1 MRVCSLGLG
10 IRVRSLGSVVCELWD
25 YRDYT
30 GVCKDAV
37 EAIVDYQGG
46 IKGLRLLLAWSFR
59 VVIAPIIELEDQK
72 QHVMET

>member
-1 MRVCSLGLG
+1 MRVGSLGLG

-37 EAIVDYQGG
+37 EAIVDLSRGD
-46 IKGLRLLLAWSFR
+46 KGFKATACL
-59 VVIAPIIELEDQK
+59 EL
-72 QHVMET
+72 